1 MKKRKVIAML
11 KKLFGLDKK
20 ESREVE
26 MPEADGKDVLAS
38 PSDGEIVPLS
48 EVPDPTF
55 SEKMMGDGLAV
66 KPSEGV
72 IVSPVHGEIIQLFPT
87 KHAVGIK
94 TVNGIEVLIHIGI
107 ETVNMQGEGFEAFA
121 KEGDKV
127 AKGDK
132 LITFD
137 MDLVNEKAESTI
149 TPIIITNGDAVESIE
164 KEENKQ
170 ATAGETTIMTVTAK

>member
-1 MKKRKVIAML
+1 ML

-20 ESREVE
+20 EEVE
-26 MPEADGKDVLAS
+26 MPQADGKDSLAS
-38 PSDGEIVPLS
+38 PATGEVVSIT

-66 KPSEGV
+66 KPSEG
-72 IVSPVHGEIIQLFPT
+72 IISAPVHGEIMQLFPT

-94 TVNGIEVLIHIGI
+94 TVNGLEVLIHIGI
-107 ETVNMQGEGFEAFA
+107 ETVNMQGEGFKAFVQ
-121 KEGDKV
+121 EGDKV

-132 LITFD
+132 LIEFD

-149 TPIIITNGDAVESIE
+149 TPMVITNGDIVEQMEKHEGQNAVG
-164 KEENKQ
+164 
-170 ATAGETTIMTVTAK
+170 GETTVLDVTVKQ

>member
-1 MKKRKVIAML
+1 ML

-20 ESREVE
+20 EAKTVE

-38 PSDGEIVPLS
+38 PATGEVVSLS

-55 SEKMMGDGLAV
+55 AEKMMGDGLAI

-72 IVSPVHGEIIQLFPT
+72 IVSPVHGEIMQLFPT

-94 TVNGIEVLIHIGI
+94 TVNGIEILIHIGI
-107 ETVNMQGEGFEAFA
+107 ETVNMQGEGFKSFV

-132 LITFD
+132 LIEFD

-149 TPIIITNGDAVESIE
+149 TPVIITNGDIVSNID
-164 KEENKQ
+164 KQENQQ
-170 ATAGETTIMTVTAK
+170 ATAGETTIMTITTK